1 MRFQMARHLGQLTI
15 TEASK
20 PHRAALA
27 AFAAGTAPQPP
38 VNIPPPEF
46 SPRDYLSFLL
56 YIDAEIEHCLMVQY
70 LYAAYS
76 LGGPQVPEKYQA
88 MIRGWQEVIFGV
100 AKEEM
105 GHLLSVQNVLTLI
118 GAPLNFG
125 REDFPWDSPFY
136 PFPFSLEPLTLES
149 LASYVFAESP
159 VDWSGKDA
167 DEVKRLMKKT
177 TAQPHQVAALFKV
190 IIGLAKNEA
199 LIPDEVFQPATWPF
213 QANWD
218 QWGRGYHG
226 GDRGNATG
234 ANPKAAPDVLV
245 QPVASRDN
253 AVASLTQVAEQGEA
267 PPSDA
272 LTNPSHFA
280 RFLKIFHELKALMP
294 TCQKEGWSPVRN
306 VATNPYI
313 PAGDGADPS
322 DLGSC
327 DAKRDAIT
335 NKESVAWGHLF
346 NVRYRMLLNF
356 LIHSY
361 DLTGGPTD
369 GAHPE
374 PLGTIINAT
383 FGEMYNLR
391 AIASIMVQT
400 PLTSDHSDKTAG
412 PPFEMPYTLSRPAGE
427 ENRWRMHRQLLLAC
441 EPMIK
446 NLIAVTPDSRHR
458 YLNSLREADRDLL
471 RVIDRVVDTYA
482 LTAM

>member
-1 MRFQMARHLGQLTI
+1 MRFQMARHLGPLTS
-15 TEASK
+15 TDATK
-20 PHRAALA
+20 THRAALA
-27 AFAAGTAPQPP
+27 AFAAGTATDTP
-38 VNIPPPEF
+38 VKIPPPEF
-46 SPRDYLSFLL
+46 SARDYLSFLL
-56 YIDAEIEHCLMVQY
+56 YIDAEIEHGLMVQY

-88 MIRGWQEVIFGV
+88 MIRGWQEVIFGI

-105 GHLLSVQNVLTLI
+105 GHLLSVQNVLKLI
-118 GAPLNFG
+118 GAPLNFS

-136 PFPFSLEPLTLES
+136 PFPFSLEPLSLQS
-149 LASYVFAESP
+149 LAAYVFAESP

-167 DEVKRLMKKT
+167 DDVKKLMKKT
-177 TAQPHQVAALFKV
+177 TDQPHQVSALFKV
-190 IIGLAKNEA
+190 IIGLVKNEE
-199 LIPDEVFQPATWPF
+199 LIPDEVFQPETWPF

-218 QWGRGYHG
+218 QWGRGYQG

-245 QPVASRDN
+245 VPVASRDD
-253 AVASLTQVAEQGEA
+253 AVASLTQIAEQGEA

-272 LTNPSHFA
+272 LNNPSHFA
-280 RFLKIFHELKALMP
+280 RFLKIFDELKTLMP
-294 TCQKEGWSPVRN
+294 NCQKEGWSPVRN

-322 DLGSC
+322 DAETC
-327 DAKRDAIT
+327 DAVRDAIT
-335 NKESVAWGHLF
+335 NKESAAWGYLF

-361 DLTGGPTD
+361 DLAAGGSDSART
-369 GAHPE
+369 A

-400 PLTSDHSDKTAG
+400 PLAADPAGKTAG
-412 PPFEMPYTLSRPAGE
+412 PPFQMPYTLSRPAGE
-427 ENRWRMHRQLLLAC
+427 ANRWRMHRQLILAC

-446 NLIAVTPDSRHR
+446 NLIAITPEPRHR
-458 YLNSLREADRDLL
+458 YLSSVREADRDLL
-471 RVIDRVVDTYA
+471 KVIDRVVDTYA